1 MKLMSDP
8 DLTSK
13 VMAKL
18 GQIPQTSQAPPS
30 PPLESQESPEINT
43 LLDAARYAAVVYP
56 YMSWPVRV

>member
-30 PPLESQESPEINT
+30 PPPESQETPEINS
-43 LLDAARYAAVVYP
+43 LLDAARYAAVL
-56 YMSWPVRV
+56 SHFAL